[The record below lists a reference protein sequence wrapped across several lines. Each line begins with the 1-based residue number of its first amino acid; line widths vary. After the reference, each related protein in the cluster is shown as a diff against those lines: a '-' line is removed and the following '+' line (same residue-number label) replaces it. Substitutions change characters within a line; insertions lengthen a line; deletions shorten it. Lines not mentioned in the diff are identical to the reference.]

1 MCSVHP
7 RDNTQVILNVQ
18 SKRSSIRTE
27 LSMDT
32 CRLSSAPMPELH
44 GSVGKSIW
52 LVCRRPRHSLLFS
65 KVIFSVLISWT
76 EFQLAKVYL
85 LDVQGYHKIHS
96 KSYFCLND
104 DLLQRRSWRSM
115 QWRRVKCWNSWTW
128 SQYQREKWNWYVP
141 QSGNGPPHL
150 VQSMEICLFVCLWV
164 DESLCILVLVDALC
178 MAFLQ
183 KQ

>member
-18 SKRSSIRTE
+18 STRSSIRTE
-27 LSMDT
+27 LSVDT

-52 LVCRRPRHSLLFS
+52 PACTRPRHSLLFS
-65 KVIFSVLISWT
+65 KVIFSVLISWA

-96 KSYFCLND
+96 KSYFCFNNNLSAETQLTEYAVKEGEVLKQLN
-104 DLLQRRSWRSM
+104 LVTVS
-115 QWRRVKCWNSWTW
+115 K
-128 SQYQREKWNWYVP
+128 REVELVCSPIWEWA
-141 QSGNGPPHL
+141 PHL

-164 DESLCILVLVDALC
+164 DESLCRMVLVDALH